1 MPDYLGLTESV
12 VLVTGASSGI
22 GRAVA
27 IEASKHGSR
36 VVALARRERE
46 LARVVDEMDGTG
58 HLAVPFDLLDSAGIP
73 AMLEDVVSQ
82 TGPLDGLVHAAGVHS
97 AMPLRGVTPDQ
108 AAQIFA
114 MNVTTAL
121 MLTKGFRRKQI
132 RGFSPSIVFIS
143 SVAGMVGEPGV
154 SLYSATKGAVEAMSR
169 SLAIELVR
177 EGIRCNSIAAGMVST
192 GLSDG
197 IKAAVGPEAWARIE
211 EDHPLGIGVADD
223 IAQAALYLLSP
234 ASRWVVGST
243 LVVDGGYTAQ

>member
-1 MPDYLGLTESV
+1 MSGSV

-27 IEASKHGSR
+27 IAASRQGSR

-46 LARVVDEMDGTG
+46 LAQVVNEMDGTG
-58 HLAVPFDLLDSAGIP
+58 HVAVPFDLLDSAGIST
-73 AMLEDVVSQ
+73 MLDDVVSR
-82 TGPLDGLVHAAGVHS
+82 TGPLDGLVHAAGIHS
-97 AMPLRGVTPDQ
+97 AMPLRGVTPEQ
-108 AAQIFA
+108 ASQIFS

-121 MLTKGFRRKQI
+121 MLTKGFRRRHI
-132 RGFSPSIVFIS
+132 RGSSPSVVFIS
-143 SVAGMVGEPGV
+143 SVAGIVGEPGV

-197 IKAAVGPEAWARIE
+197 IRAAVGPEAWARIE
-211 EDHPLGIGVADD
+211 ADHPLGIGAAED

-243 LVVDGGYTAQ
+243 LVIDGGYTAQ